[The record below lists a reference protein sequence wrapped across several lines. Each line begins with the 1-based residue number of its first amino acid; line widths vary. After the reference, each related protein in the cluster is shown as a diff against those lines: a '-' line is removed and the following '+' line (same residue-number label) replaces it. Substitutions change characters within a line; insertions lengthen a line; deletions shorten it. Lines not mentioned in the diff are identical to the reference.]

1 MDQIN
6 LIQKSKYWK
15 DTAIVIAY
23 DDSDGWYDHRAAK
36 ITNGSNNATVDTAL
50 CCGRPRRG
58 AATPAAAAPA
68 RASRCW

>member
-36 ITNGSNNATVDTAL
+36 ITNGSNNAAVDTPL
-50 CCGRPRRG
+50 CRESRPA
-58 AATPAAAAPA
+58 AATPAVAAPA
-68 RASRCW
+68 RGSRCW